1 MFLKTLSAAAL
12 ALMLGGLAA
21 TTGASAAP
29 LASVPATAGTAETS
43 GLVKVRGGFSLYIGP
58 GYGYGYRGYGYR
70 DYSYYDDDDDYYYPR
85 RRYYRY
91 YDGDRHYRKYSR
103 RWTRERFQHP
113 LGRR

>member
-1 MFLKTLSAAAL
+1 MVLRTFGAAAI
-12 ALMLGGLAA
+12 ALMLGTGAWA
-21 TTGASAAP
+21 TGASAAP
-29 LASVPATAGTAETS
+29 LASRSAAAGSTEPS
-43 GLVKVRGGFSLYIGP
+43 DLVKVRGGFSLYIGP

-70 DYSYYDDDDDYYYPR
+70 DYSYYDDDDYYYYPR